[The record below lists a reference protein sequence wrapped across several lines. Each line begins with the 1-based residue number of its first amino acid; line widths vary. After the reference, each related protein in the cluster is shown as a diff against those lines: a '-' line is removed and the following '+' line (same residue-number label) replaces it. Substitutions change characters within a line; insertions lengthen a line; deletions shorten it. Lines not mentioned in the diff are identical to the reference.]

1 MVAKYLNSPELYSNL
16 RVFESKTTFYK
27 LSAHG
32 LVLISYPHSNSWLP
46 SDILVRMLEI
56 NPIPIIAIDGTSSSG
71 KGTIASLLAQH
82 LEYNYLNSGALYR
95 LSAHLAIINNI
106 DINDHTEDNL
116 NQIVSLIIEESK
128 HVIFIGKQVMYKGH
142 DIWPILASQ
151 EAGNNAAT
159 ISFYPP
165 LRYAIRDF
173 QRGRIL
179 TPGLVAEGRDMG
191 TAVFLDAQV
200 KIYLDASVEARA
212 KRRLKEEE
220 RRNSGKTYEMLCEE
234 LRKRDETDKSHV
246 VGALKLAP
254 DAFFIDT
261 SEMTIQEVLD
271 ECIEWCRTK
280 NIPKSV

>member
-1 MVAKYLNSPELYSNL
+1 
-16 RVFESKTTFYK
+16 
-27 LSAHG
+27 
-32 LVLISYPHSNSWLP
+32 
-46 SDILVRMLEI
+46 MLEI

-82 LEYNYLNSGALYR
+82 LRYNYLNSGALYR

-191 TAVFLDAQV
+191 TAVFADAQV

-246 VGALKLAP
+246 VGALKLAA

-271 ECIEWCRTK
+271 ECIEWCKTK
-280 NIPKSV
+280 AIKSAKN

>member
-1 MVAKYLNSPELYSNL
+1 MLYLAYMN
-16 RVFESKTTFYK
+16 V
-27 LSAHG
+27 H
-32 LVLISYPHSNSWLP
+32 
-46 SDILVRMLEI
+46 
-56 NPIPIIAIDGTSSSG
+56 PIPIIAIDGTSSSG
-71 KGTIASLLAQH
+71 KGTIASLLAKKIG
-82 LEYNYLNSGALYR
+82 YNYLNSGALYR

-116 NQIVSLIIEESK
+116 NQIVSLIIKESE
-128 HVIFIGKQVMYKGH
+128 HVLFIEKQVIYKDQ

-173 QRGRIL
+173 QRGRIQ

-191 TAVFLDAQV
+191 TAVFVDAQA

-212 KRRLKEEE
+212 KRRLKDEEK
-220 RRNSGKTYEMLCEE
+220 RNSGKTYEMLCEE
-234 LRKRDETDKSHV
+234 LRKRDETDKAHE

-261 SEMTIQEVLD
+261 SDMTIEEVLND
-271 ECIEWCRTK
+271 CLAWCEEK
-280 NIPKSV
+280 GLVISN

>member
-1 MVAKYLNSPELYSNL
+1 
-16 RVFESKTTFYK
+16 
-27 LSAHG
+27 
-32 LVLISYPHSNSWLP
+32 
-46 SDILVRMLEI
+46 MLEL
-56 NPIPIIAIDGTSSSG
+56 NPIPIIAIDGTTASG
-71 KGTIASLLAQH
+71 KGTIASLLAKQLGYH
-82 LEYNYLNSGALYR
+82 YLNSGALYR
-95 LSAHLAIINNI
+95 LSAHLAIINDI
-106 DINDHTEDNL
+106 DIYDHTEDNL
-116 NQIVSLIIEESK
+116 NKVVSLIVEESA
-128 HVIFIGKQVMYKGH
+128 HIQFIDKQVIYRNV
-142 DIWPILASQ
+142 DIWPILSSQ

-179 TPGLVAEGRDMG
+179 TLGLVAEGRDMG
-191 TAVFLDAQV
+191 TAVFTDARA

-212 KRRLKEEE
+212 KRRFKEEE

-234 LRKRDETDKSHV
+234 LRARDETDKGHA

-271 ECIEWCRTK
+271 ECVEWCRTK
-280 NIPKSV
+280 GIMGGNS